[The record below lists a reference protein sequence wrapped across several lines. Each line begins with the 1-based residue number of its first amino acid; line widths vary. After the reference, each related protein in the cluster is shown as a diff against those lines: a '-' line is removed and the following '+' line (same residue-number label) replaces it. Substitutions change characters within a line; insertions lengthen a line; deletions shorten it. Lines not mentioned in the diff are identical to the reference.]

1 MNELLTTQSLEGTP
15 LTISA
20 TSMPSL
26 DGMGTGA
33 IRSSVFEINNSS
45 SNVNFIAHV
54 WACCSDLL
62 LAEEAYGPKGR
73 QGKGSEDPL
82 LIKLSSSA
90 GILHLQCNRRYSSLN
105 STRREDLS
113 KSAFFVATSLRAA
126 STQCLSSGSYC
137 PCTLQ
142 DNITQVVKP
151 KQVSVIDADP
161 CNEVRSRG
169 VSLTNRIRHIMSQ
182 PSSRLNAQ

>member
-1 MNELLTTQSLEGTP
+1 MNELLITNSLEGTP

-20 TSMPSL
+20 TSMLSL
-26 DGMGTGA
+26 DSMGTGA

-45 SNVNFIAHV
+45 SNVNFISHV
-54 WACCSDLL
+54 WSCCSDLFF
-62 LAEEAYGPKGR
+62 AEKACGPKGR

-113 KSAFFVATSLRAA
+113 KSAFCVATGLQALPVGSLLGKFKPR
-126 STQCLSSGSYC
+126 
-137 PCTLQ
+137 TLPVL
-142 DNITQVVKP
+142 NHPNVKS
-151 KQVSVIDADP
+151 KQVSAIDADLK
-161 CNEVRSRG
+161 NEVRC
-169 VSLTNRIRHIMSQ
+169 
-182 PSSRLNAQ
+182 

>member
-62 LAEEAYGPKGR
+62 LAEEACGPKGR
-73 QGKGSEDPL
+73 QFGFSNPKFMTEIGPTNESFDKRKIISL
-82 LIKLSSSA
+82 LIHFSWTIIS
-90 GILHLQCNRRYSSLN
+90 
-105 STRREDLS
+105 
-113 KSAFFVATSLRAA
+113 
-126 STQCLSSGSYC
+126 
-137 PCTLQ
+137 
-142 DNITQVVKP
+142 KP

>member
-105 STRREDLS
+105 STRLEDLS
-113 KSAFFVATSLRAA
+113 KSAFFVATSLR
-126 STQCLSSGSYC
+126 
-137 PCTLQ
+137 
-142 DNITQVVKP
+142 NITSLRSHTTFQREMRFNYS
-151 KQVSVIDADP
+151 KQHMNPRFRYSSKAQQAV
-161 CNEVRSRG
+161 ERLG
-169 VSLTNRIRHIMSQ
+169 SLSTC
-182 PSSRLNAQ
+182 PTG

>member
-73 QGKGSEDPL
+73 QFGFSNPNSSPDVGAIREKLPTDRVFSCTSDPWPL
-82 LIKLSSSA
+82 FF
-90 GILHLQCNRRYSSLN
+90 SL
-105 STRREDLS
+105 
-113 KSAFFVATSLRAA
+113 
-126 STQCLSSGSYC
+126 
-137 PCTLQ
+137 
-142 DNITQVVKP
+142 KP

-161 CNEVRSRG
+161 CSEVR
-169 VSLTNRIRHIMSQ
+169 
-182 PSSRLNAQ
+182 

>member
-33 IRSSVFEINNSS
+33 IRSSVFGINNSS

-73 QGKGSEDPL
+73 QGSFL
-82 LIKLSSSA
+82 LKTLFVKQLRLTSFQPKTGLSGNESD
-90 GILHLQCNRRYSSLN
+90 Y
-105 STRREDLS
+105 
-113 KSAFFVATSLRAA
+113 VARL
-126 STQCLSSGSYC
+126 
-137 PCTLQ
+137 
-142 DNITQVVKP
+142 KP

-161 CNEVRSRG
+161 CSEVKC
-169 VSLTNRIRHIMSQ
+169 
-182 PSSRLNAQ
+182 

>member
-33 IRSSVFEINNSS
+33 IRSRVFEINNSS

-73 QGKGSEDPL
+73 QGKCSEDPL

-90 GILHLQCNRRYSSLN
+90 GILHLQCNRRYSSSN

-113 KSAFFVATSLRAA
+113 KSAFFVATSLRRI
-126 STQCLSSGSYC
+126 TQCLTSGSYY

-151 KQVSVIDADP
+151 KQVSVIDADLS
-161 CNEVRSRG
+161 NEVRSRG

-182 PSSRLNAQ
+182 PSSRLDTQ

>member
-62 LAEEAYGPKGR
+62 LAEEAYGPKAR
-73 QGKGSEDPL
+73 QFGFSNPNSSPDVGAIREKLPTDRVFSCTSDPWP
-82 LIKLSSSA
+82 LSF
-90 GILHLQCNRRYSSLN
+90 SL
-105 STRREDLS
+105 
-113 KSAFFVATSLRAA
+113 
-126 STQCLSSGSYC
+126 
-137 PCTLQ
+137 
-142 DNITQVVKP
+142 KP

-161 CNEVRSRG
+161 CSEVR
-169 VSLTNRIRHIMSQ
+169 
-182 PSSRLNAQ
+182 

>member
-105 STRREDLS
+105 SSSFEDLS
-113 KSAFFVATSLRAA
+113 KSAFCVATGLLALPVGSLLGCFMPR
-126 STQCLSSGSYC
+126 
-137 PCTLQ
+137 TLPVIKLP
-142 DNITQVVKP
+142 NVKS
-151 KQVSVIDADP
+151 KQVSAIDADLK
-161 CNEVRSRG
+161 NEVRCGG
-169 VSLTNRIRHIMSQ
+169 VFSLN
-182 PSSRLNAQ
+182 

>member
-73 QGKGSEDPL
+73 QGSFLFENSFGNAKKDDQV
-82 LIKLSSSA
+82 KTQLSGFPRSGA
-90 GILHLQCNRRYSSLN
+90 
-105 STRREDLS
+105 T
-113 KSAFFVATSLRAA
+113 TSLW
-126 STQCLSSGSYC
+126 LSPNSF
-137 PCTLQ
+137 Q
-142 DNITQVVKP
+142 
-151 KQVSVIDADP
+151 
-161 CNEVRSRG
+161 
-169 VSLTNRIRHIMSQ
+169 
-182 PSSRLNAQ
+182 

>member
-73 QGKGSEDPL
+73 QGKCSEDPL

-105 STRREDLS
+105 SSSFEDLS
-113 KSAFFVATSLRAA
+113 KSIFCVATGLLALPVGSLLGCFMPR
-126 STQCLSSGSYC
+126 
-137 PCTLQ
+137 TLPVIKRP
-142 DNITQVVKP
+142 NVKV
-151 KQVSVIDADP
+151 QTGFSD
-161 CNEVRSRG
+161 
-169 VSLTNRIRHIMSQ
+169 
-182 PSSRLNAQ
+182 